1 MSAPGSGSAGTIE
14 RVVVVVPAR
23 DEEELLPRCLAALGR
38 ATAAVARDRPGVRV
52 AVVVVLDGCTDGS
65 ARVAR
70 AAGVRVVEVAHGNVG
85 RARRAGVRA
94 GVAALGVRRD
104 RADARTWLACTDADS
119 AVPEHWLT
127 RQLDLADAGADVVVG
142 TVRPELAALSPDR
155 ARAWLATHRPGHANG
170 HVHGANLGV
179 RLTAHDAAGGFAP
192 VAEHEDVGLVERA
205 RAAGARIVADASAEV
220 LTSARLVGRTPGG
233 YARHLREDLLA
244 HDLPA

>member
-1 MSAPGSGSAGTIE
+1 M
-14 RVVVVVPAR
+14 
-23 DEEELLPRCLAALGR
+23 
-38 ATAAVARDRPGVRV
+38 
-52 AVVVVLDGCTDGS
+52 
-65 ARVAR
+65 
-70 AAGVRVVEVAHGNVG
+70 
-85 RARRAGVRA
+85 
-94 GVAALGVRRD
+94 RRD
-104 RADARTWLACTDADS
+104 RAAARTWLACTDADS

-205 RAAGARIVADASAEV
+205 RAAGRAPSPTRPPRS
-220 LTSARLVGRTPGG
+220 
-233 YARHLREDLLA
+233 
-244 HDLPA
+244 